1 MEHFYETIE
10 GWFSGT
16 DKKCYDDAVEKYKD
30 DDVFVEIGSFKGR
43 SSIAM
48 AVNIINSGKKI
59 KFYCVDTWQGSSEHQ
74 NNPDVVSGKLKKTF
88 DNNIEPV
95 NFVINAIQKPSTEA
109 ANLFENE
116 SLSFVFIDASHDYE
130 NVKKDIEA
138 WLPKIKKGGTLAGH
152 DWNYSDVRR
161 AVKHCFKK
169 SIKKIKTAHDYWQMD
184 F

>member
-169 SIKKIKTAHDYWQMD
+169 SIKKIKTAHDYRQMD

>member
-1 MEHFYETIE
+1 MEHFYEIIE

-30 DDVFVEIGSFKGR
+30 DDIFVEIGSFKGR

-74 NNPDVVSGKLKKTF
+74 KNPDVVSGKLKKTF

-161 AVKHCFKK
+161 AVRHCFKK